1 MQRLGHREV
10 REMSSLS
17 ERADCEARSHLQK
30 FAGVGPLLYVRSVR
44 ILGLDPGS
52 RVCGYGVIDFVSG
65 ELRYVECGI
74 LTAREDRPVEERLGE
89 IALGLREVVGEL
101 APTCVAIEDVF
112 THQNPRSALALAQAR
127 GMALAVV
134 GLAGLTVASYAPAS
148 VKKAVSGSGR
158 ADKDQIARMVQALIG
173 LRSLPRA
180 DATDALAVAITHG
193 RSVRPTSARMTSAVV
208 RPGQERTG

>member
-1 MQRLGHREV
+1 M
-10 REMSSLS
+10 
-17 ERADCEARSHLQK
+17 
-30 FAGVGPLLYVRSVR
+30 R

-52 RVCGYGVIDFVSG
+52 RVCGYGVIDDTAG
-65 ELRYVECGI
+65 EMTYVECGV
-74 LTAREDRPVEERLGE
+74 LTAPQDRAMEERLGE
-89 IALGLREVVGEL
+89 IARGLREVISEL
-101 APTCVAIEDVF
+101 DPQVVAVEDVF

-134 GLAGLTVASYAPAS
+134 GLAGLRVASYAPAS

-158 ADKDQIARMVQALIG
+158 ADKDQVARMVQVLIG

-193 RSVRPTSARMTSAVV
+193 RSARPMTARMTSAVV
-208 RPGQERTG
+208 RAEVRK

>member
-1 MQRLGHREV
+1 V
-10 REMSSLS
+10 SDPS
-17 ERADCEARSHLQK
+17 CT
-30 FAGVGPLLYVRSVR
+30 FVPVR

-52 RVCGYGVIDFVSG
+52 RVCGYGVIDFEG
-65 ELRYVECGI
+65 GDITYVECGI
-74 LTAREDRPVEERLGE
+74 LTAREERAVEERLGE
-89 IALGLREVVGEL
+89 IACGLREVIGEL
-101 APTCVAIEDVF
+101 APTVVAIEDVF

-134 GLAGLTVASYAPAS
+134 GLAGLSVASYAPAS

-158 ADKDQIARMVQALIG
+158 ADKEQVARMVQALIG

-193 RSVRPTSARMTSAVV
+193 RSIRTTDARITSAVV
-208 RPGQERTG
+208 RPGQERIE

>member
-1 MQRLGHREV
+1 VTTHARSAQRPA
-10 REMSSLS
+10 
-17 ERADCEARSHLQK
+17 RAD
-30 FAGVGPLLYVRSVR
+30 VGRLRYGRPVR

-52 RVCGYGVIDFVSG
+52 RICGYGVIDQQG
-65 ELRYVECGI
+65 GALAYVECGV
-74 LTAREDRPVEERLGE
+74 LTAPEERPMEERLGE
-89 IALGLREVVGEL
+89 IARGLREVIAEL
-101 APTCVAIEDVF
+101 GPAVVAIEDVF
-112 THQNPRSALALAQAR
+112 SHQNVRSALALAQAR

-134 GLAGLTVASYAPAS
+134 GLAGLRVASYPPAS

-193 RSVRPTSARMTSAVV
+193 RAVEPRAVRLTSAVV
-208 RPGQERTG
+208 RAR